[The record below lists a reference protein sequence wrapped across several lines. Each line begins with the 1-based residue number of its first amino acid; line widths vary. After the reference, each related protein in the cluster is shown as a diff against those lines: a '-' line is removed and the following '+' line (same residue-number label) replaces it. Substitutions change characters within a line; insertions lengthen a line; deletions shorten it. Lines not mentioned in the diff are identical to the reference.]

1 MNRLYLTAMAVAVA
15 SFGVSAQGVG
25 TQRYLKQRAL
35 DVPNRTTP
43 TVTAQGG
50 ERAVIWSDDFSNPAN
65 WTIGN
70 INDPNNDNWVI
81 GTNGPSGSF
90 AIAPIASTTADNG
103 FALFD
108 SDLLCGGSQNAWV
121 AMANPVNLSANSGV
135 VVQFEQYFR
144 RFRGDTYVEV
154 STNGTDWTEI
164 EVNAEI
170 AVNNATLNPDL
181 EMVDISAIAG
191 GQAQVWIRF
200 RYFSTVADHGS
211 GAGCDYAWMVDDVS
225 IITLPDYEMITTWGY
240 TSQFGNG
247 MEYARIP
254 QNQMPSTINAGAQVV
269 NFGSQPQT
277 NVTVTTTITDASS
290 ATVGTATSTFATMN
304 NGDTVLSDE
313 TITLPSPLPVG
324 LYTATFTISSDQI
337 GSDENPADN
346 TAYRYFEVTDDWYSL
361 DGINLVPD
369 SVLRLTT
376 LGTGSFTDNNQ
387 DVRFLNYYNVIDQS
401 TFTGVEVVLDANN
414 SMAGSYFIAAVYDT
428 SEMYVGTPLS
438 SPLVESEPR
447 VITEADLAAG
457 VAQVA
462 FMDPLTLDPNAYYVA
477 VRLFQEGGNDLYILD
492 DITVEQPFDATML
505 WIPNDDQGQFIYSN
519 GNAMGIRLTTDP
531 SVGVQENPSLTGVSM
546 YPNPTNGQVE
556 IRVQDAG
563 KMTVEVFNAL
573 GALVKTAHFNGTT
586 SSINLEGNAPGIYS
600 VRISDGAR
608 FNVQRI
614 AVK

>member
-81 GTNGPSGSF
+81 GTDGPSGSF